1 MVTLYKKQNFRICG
15 LTEDD
20 HSKSE
25 YIIINVKKP
34 FQEGH
39 SHINDFRLAKRII
52 DMACTERI
60 PAINS
65 KPFVLDTLIRISSG
79 PYVTRLKQVKNNT
92 RIRRSRH

>member
-1 MVTLYKKQNFRICG
+1 MVTLYKKRNFRICG

-34 FQEGH
+34 FHEGH

-52 DMACTERI
+52 DMACYERI
-60 PAINS
+60 PSINV

-79 PYVTRLKQVKNNT
+79 PYATKLKHIKPMI
-92 RIRRSRH
+92 RIYRSRH